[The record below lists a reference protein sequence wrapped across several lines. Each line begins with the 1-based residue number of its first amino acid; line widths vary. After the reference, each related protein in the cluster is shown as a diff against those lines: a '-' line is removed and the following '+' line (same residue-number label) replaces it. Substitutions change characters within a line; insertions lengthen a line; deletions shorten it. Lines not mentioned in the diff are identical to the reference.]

1 MSPTPNEYTL
11 VEKPILDTL
20 GAMTPAYRYIHP
32 SQHPSLRARENEVLF
47 KPLVIDALVRIH
59 NIPRATAE
67 AVFNELAGL
76 TRYVQT
82 DPPPP
87 PIDVKAEVATLQGL
101 MAKRDAA
108 EARMVGF
115 LKELGYA
122 G

>member
-47 KPLVIDALVRIH
+47 KPLVIDALVRI
-59 NIPRATAE
+59 NDIPHATAE

-76 TRYVQT
+76 TDNQRWVDILRGNYSRKVPGEQSHRT
-82 DPPPP
+82 WPRTG
-87 PIDVKAEVATLQGL
+87 E
-101 MAKRDAA
+101 RSCS
-108 EARMVGF
+108 
-115 LKELGYA
+115 
-122 G
+122 